1 MHILIDIRSFTRYHY
16 TISNHKY
23 KTWILTDCNLICK
36 NTESINEIRGIIM
49 SEKRDLRVQ
58 KTYSALF
65 EAFQELLHE
74 KDFDSITVTELC
86 NRAMIRTATFYKH
99 FEDKYAFFSFMVQ
112 EGFKKYR
119 EILMDTTLSC
129 EDYYLNIVRI
139 SLQLLQY
146 DPSLVHIVQS
156 NSMTAAIAR
165 ATGDGLIHLLVERL
179 QRDQKNGCDLAA
191 PPELTAEIL
200 IGAVHHLCIWRLE
213 HQSELSDE
221 EFIDSL
227 RPFVQRLLGSSQ
239 K

>member
-1 MHILIDIRSFTRYHY
+1 
-16 TISNHKY
+16 
-23 KTWILTDCNLICK
+23 
-36 NTESINEIRGIIM
+36 M

-86 NRAMIRTATFYKH
+86 GRAIIRTATFYKH

-112 EGFKKYR
+112 EGFQKYR
-119 EILMDTTLSC
+119 EILMDESLSC

-139 SLQLLQY
+139 SLRLLQY
-146 DPSLVHIVQS
+146 DPSLVRTIQS
-156 NSMTAAIAR
+156 NNVMTVIAR
-165 ATGDGLIHLLVERL
+165 TTGDGLIHLLVERL
-179 QRDQKNGCDLAA
+179 KRDQKNGCDLAA

-200 IGAVHHLCIWRLE
+200 IGAVHHLCIWRME

-221 EFIDSL
+221 EFIASL
-227 RPFVQRLLGSSQ
+227 RPFVRRLLGTSAE
-239 K
+239 